1 MIDPDRIAIQDL
13 IQRRRLNDQDVNRAA
28 RHSDV
33 DQITL
38 ADALI
43 ELGLISARDF
53 AIARARVREV
63 PFVDLDS
70 FEINPAN
77 AALIPTDIAKKFGAF
92 TLFSVDGTATVGM
105 ADPADP
111 FALDRVQRALH
122 AQVDPVLCEPAALA
136 ALIDRHTPAT
146 DQTAPHSKSEHKK
159 SA

>member
-13 IQRRRLNDQDVNRAA
+13 IKRRRINDNDVRRAA

-53 AIARARVREV
+53 AIARARIREV
-63 PFVDLDS
+63 PFVDLDA
-70 FEINPAN
+70 FEINPSN
-77 AALIPTDIAKKFGAF
+77 ATLLPADIAKKFGALV
-92 TLFSVDGTATVGM
+92 LFLIDGIATVGM

-111 FALDRVQRALH
+111 IALDRVQRALH
-122 AQVDPVLCEPAALA
+122 AQVDPVLCEPHALA
-136 ALIDRHTPAT
+136 ALIDRITPT
-146 DQTAPHSKSEHKK
+146 PPQGKQSSKQHKK